1 MLGVSQNLMKK
12 IKKALISVS
21 DKTNLKVIL
30 NSLKK
35 YNIKIISSGGTYKK
49 IKKLGFECTDVSE
62 FTNFPEILSGRVK
75 TLHPKIHAGILS
87 RRNNFDNK
95 QMQKLNFEEIDLVIV
110 NFYPF
115 ETVIKSEKS
124 YKKIIES
131 IDIGG
136 PSLSRAAAKN
146 YESVIIIS
154 SINQYDEF
162 VKELHNNNGSTT
174 VNLRKKFSEEA
185 FIETAYYDSVIANF
199 FCDKSQNK
207 FPEKKIFYSRK
218 LETLRYGEN
227 PHQDAALYSAN
238 LDNKLNII
246 SGKHLSFNNYNDLF
260 SALSISNSL
269 PKNQGTVIVKHNNPC
284 GVSINKNKAK
294 SYDLA
299 YKCDP
304 ISAFGGIV
312 SCNFKI
318 DHKIAERVNKN
329 FLEIIIGKGFTN
341 DALKILRRKKNLRVI
356 DTSKT
361 KINEVVSMKSVAENY
376 LIQTSDRKSFSN
388 KDFVTVSN
396 KKANKKTMQDL
407 VFAFN
412 ISRYVKSNAI
422 VLAKDQT
429 TVGIGAGQTSRVD
442 SCEIAINKMRKIN
455 IFGKNSNI
463 CAASDAFF
471 PFIDGVEKLV
481 HAGVNAIIQPSGS
494 IRDQEIIRFAN
505 KLGIVLVFS
514 KTRHFNH

>member
-1 MLGVSQNLMKK
+1 MLGVIQNLMKK
-12 IKKALISVS
+12 IKKAFISVS
-21 DKTNLKVIL
+21 DKTNLRIIL
-30 NSLKK
+30 NNLKK

-49 IKKLGFECTDVSE
+49 IKELGFKSVEVSE

-115 ETVIKSEKS
+115 ETIIRSEKS
-124 YKKIIES
+124 IKKIIES

-146 YESVIIIS
+146 YESVLIIS

-162 VKELHNNNGSTT
+162 IKEINNNNGSTSI
-174 VNLRKKFSEEA
+174 NLRKRFSETA
-185 FIETAYYDSVIANF
+185 FIETAYYDAVIANF
-199 FCDKSQNK
+199 FCEKSKNK
-207 FPEKKIFYSRK
+207 FPEKKIFYSKK

-238 LDNKLNII
+238 LDNKLNKI
-246 SGKHLSFNNYNDLF
+246 SGKQLSFNNYNDLF

-269 PKNQGTVIVKHNNPC
+269 PKNKGTVIVKHNNPC
-284 GVSINKNKAK
+284 GVSINKNKVK

-299 YKCDP
+299 YNCDP

-318 DHKIAERVNKN
+318 NKKIAERINKN
-329 FLEIIIGKGFTN
+329 YIEIIIGRGFTY
-341 DALKILRRKKNLRVI
+341 DALKILKRKKNLRII
-356 DTSKT
+356 DISKS
-361 KINEVVSMKSVAENY
+361 KINEVLSMKSVAENY
-376 LIQTSDRKSFSN
+376 LIQTSDHKTFSN

-396 KKANKKTMQDL
+396 KKASKKTMEDL
-407 VFAFN
+407 LFAFN
-412 ISRYVKSNAI
+412 ISKYVKSNAI

-442 SCEIAINKMRKIN
+442 SCEIAINKMKKIN
-455 IFGKNSNI
+455 IFGKNSNV